1 MTKEDVIEEIKL
13 TLTGGVLELEIEDK
27 TLDLIVQRT
36 LRELQRYWD
45 ESTIINIPF
54 ASCIDYSNTPL
65 ENCKEIVK
73 VYRTVG
79 IGNSEDAGNSVTMD
93 PLFTQQ
99 WMVFSNAGT
108 MYNLTDYVMNYA
120 AWTTLTQIRNT
131 MSTDMAF
138 RVDKQAHRL
147 YINNN
152 ISNPSMVAVE
162 YIPNLTDVEQIKS
175 EYWQDIL
182 IRLATAYTKQIL
194 GRIRSRFVQSGA
206 LWTQDGDKMLQE
218 GTDEINTIRETLRV
232 NSNLNCIID

>member
-79 IGNSEDAGNSVTMD
+79 IGNEDNTTGNMLD
-93 PLFTQQ
+93 PMWVQT

-108 MYNLTDYVMNYA
+108 MYNLTDYIMNYA

-194 GRIRSRFVQSGA
+194 GRIRSRFVQSNA
-206 LWTQDGDKMLQE
+206 LWTQDGATMLQE